1 MSVEGRTSGVTR
13 KLGSGSTCPPTDRQ
27 LVGVNLDFPS
37 ERNPLIDMTL
47 LDESYNFVPEN
58 WGVKL

>member
-1 MSVEGRTSGVTR
+1 MTSKESPHRRDTQ
-13 KLGSGSTCPPTDRQ
+13 TE

-37 ERNPLIDMTL
+37 ARNLLIDMTL
-47 LDESYNFVPEN
+47 LGESYNFVPEN